1 MLSGAASSFPNF
13 TSGRYV
19 RHAGKCGTHVRE
31 FTAATFAA
39 DTQLGFMW
47 RAWLGLGRCWG
58 CGIMLLANEVAG
70 TCPGCRLAWPVL
82 PPGAGSQALGQMRA
96 GALPWALGFRLCA
109 ERGTSQVLHR
119 MKYGGLT
126 DPALRLGR
134 WMSAAW
140 PSPPPGTVL
149 VPVPP
154 HWRRR
159 LRRGF
164 NPSESLARGLA
175 WNWGLAVEPSL
186 LVRSAHRR
194 SLTGSSRVERMRV
207 LEACYVSMPTPN
219 ARRVVVV
226 DDVLTTGAT
235 YRTCAQA
242 LEAEG
247 HTCIG
252 GVWLAMA

>member
-82 PPGAGSQALGQMRA
+82 PPSAGSQALGQMRA

-149 VPVPP
+149 VPVPS

-175 WNWGLAVEPSL
+175 WNCGLAVEPSL
-186 LVRSAHRR
+186 LVS
-194 SLTGSSRVERMRV
+194 
-207 LEACYVSMPTPN
+207 
-219 ARRVVVV
+219 
-226 DDVLTTGAT
+226 
-235 YRTCAQA
+235 AQA
-242 LEAEG
+242 LADGVLAGGAHACVGGLLREHAHPECEEG
-247 HTCIG
+247 G
-252 GVWLAMA
+252 GGRRCVDHGCDVPNLRPGVGG